1 MITPAYAPTATERV
15 LPRMALDFTTGTLD
29 SRVTVTRALNTAT
42 AVNSSG
48 NIAIVNANLPRF
60 DYDPVTLLPKGLL
73 IEESRANIAVYSNDV
88 TGTGWTLGGVT
99 TSTPTT
105 SPDGTANAVLL
116 LEDSSTGFHRAFQV
130 STTTAAAWTVSGYF
144 KPNGRDWVWL
154 RMNDSVGIKY
164 AWFNITTGAT
174 GTVQSGL
181 TANIYPSKN
190 GFYRCTITA
199 ATAVAGAAAVIF
211 GTADADN
218 STSFAGDITKGI
230 YFYGLQI
237 ELGAFATSYI
247 PTTSTSLTRNM
258 DVVSMTGTNFSSW
271 YNASEGAFAVD
282 FDSIKPAGNLAT
294 VLAATDNPLSNDWFV
309 MFCSTGTSINRV
321 RYNGTDQ
328 CDLSISGSTSGS
340 GKIVLAYKT
349 NNFAASFNGS
359 AVAKD
364 TGGTVPTDIVLL
376 RIGAFEGVTTVPSC
390 ANGAI
395 KRVRYWPQCLTDNEV
410 QALSK

>member
-1 MITPAYAPTATERV
+1 MITPGYSPTATERV
-15 LPRMALDFTTGTLD
+15 LPRMALDFTTASLD

-42 AVNSSG
+42 RTNSSG
-48 NIAIVNANLPRF
+48 LVEIVNANLPRF
-60 DYDPVTLLPKGLL
+60 DYDPVTLVCKGLL
-73 IEESRANIAVYSNDV
+73 IEESRINRVQYSEDFNSWTKTEVTVNNTSDV
-88 TGTGWTLGGVT
+88 TA
-99 TSTPTT
+99 
-105 SPDGTANAVLL
+105 PDGTLTADKLIANTANATHLVSQTGLSSSVSVLSFYARAAEETVVSGWL
-116 LEDSSTGFHRAFQV
+116 GGAAVGASFNLTTGVASSQGATSFDMYPVGNGWYRCWVYWATA
-130 STTTAAAWTVSGYF
+130 TTTAHIYMRTGGGF
-144 KPNGRDWVWL
+144 TGNG
-154 RMNDSVGIKY
+154 
-164 AWFNITTGAT
+164 T
-174 GTVQSGL
+174 SGL
-181 TANIYPSKN
+181 YLWGAQLE
-190 GFYRCTITA
+190 
-199 ATAVAGAAAVIF
+199 AGAFV
-211 GTADADN
+211 
-218 STSFAGDITKGI
+218 
-230 YFYGLQI
+230 
-237 ELGAFATSYI
+237 TSYI
-247 PTTSTSLTRNM
+247 PNLATGTTTRNM
-258 DVVSMTGTNFSSW
+258 DVVTMTGTNFSSW
-271 YNASEGAFAVD
+271 YNANEGAFAVD